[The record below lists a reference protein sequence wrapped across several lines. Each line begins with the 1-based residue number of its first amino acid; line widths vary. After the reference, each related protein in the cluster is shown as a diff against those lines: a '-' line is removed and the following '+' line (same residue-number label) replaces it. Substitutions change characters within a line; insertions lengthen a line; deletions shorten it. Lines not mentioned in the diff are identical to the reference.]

1 MLLCRQGFP
10 EKGCGWCRVEGSA
23 RFDTSAGRRNSRSL
37 SAYFQGR
44 WNMVSLVWNSSH
56 VRERR
61 LQSTSKAGR
70 ETLAHAKDTRVKCS
84 VLSRENLKFRRTPKP
99 WKTVETRLLA
109 SLDDLKLHRDRIVSK
124 TGFQMVHPRLFVHD
138 FSIIT
143 PVAARRKL
151 VMVWK
156 YPHPIQG
163 WELELP
169 AGHIENGESPE
180 ACARRELEEET
191 GYSAGSWK
199 RLGWFHP
206 SPGMSPQKAFV
217 HLARNLKDGSL
228 HREPYEVGMEVKILK
243 VTDAYRQLWRGE
255 IVHSPTASALGIAQP
270 RILEAK
276 RATVS
281 RRS

>member
-1 MLLCRQGFP
+1 
-10 EKGCGWCRVEGSA
+10 V
-23 RFDTSAGRRNSRSL
+23 
-37 SAYFQGR
+37 FQF
-44 WNMVSLVWNSSH
+44 LP
-56 VRERR
+56 
-61 LQSTSKAGR
+61 
-70 ETLAHAKDTRVKCS
+70 
-84 VLSRENLKFRRTPKP
+84 RENLRFRKTPKP
-99 WKTVETRLLA
+99 WKTLESRNIATLG
-109 SLDDLKLHRDRIVSK
+109 DLRLHRDRILSK
-124 TGFQMVHPRLFVHD
+124 TGFEMVHPRLLVDD
-138 FSIIT
+138 FSIVVPILGGD
-143 PVAARRKL
+143 KL
-151 VMVWK
+151 VMIWN
-156 YPHPIQG
+156 YRHAIQG

-169 AGHIENGESPE
+169 AGHIESGESPE

-270 RILEAK
+270 RILKAK